1 MINQVI
7 CWHWPANKTR
17 IVDFA
22 KLKSPHG
29 EDRDSRPDR
38 WRPNESVFEL
48 PRLEDWR
55 AVLLEGPVRPIQWF
69 VYYNDV
75 TALKVGLE
83 AGGDLSSLDLDGEL
97 DHAACFGHWKLCD

>member
-1 MINQVI
+1 M
-7 CWHWPANKTR
+7 
-17 IVDFA
+17 
-22 KLKSPHG
+22 
-29 EDRDSRPDR
+29 
-38 WRPNESVFEL
+38 
-48 PRLEDWR
+48 
-55 AVLLEGPVRPIQWF
+55 LLEGPVRPIQWF